1 MPRARSSTKST
12 DHGESQPPTSNL
24 LNHPPQGVMDPIIF
38 TPRLKLTLITKAE
51 RGSPEL
57 EWLHE
62 LRSNEQATWWSI
74 HGRQKNLKDTEKVI
88 AGFLPVPPPPP
99 LPTDSPNT
107 RDKAEDEAEAED
119 EKTYRVV
126 YAVHQLPTTT
136 SSTSSN
142 PPLVSDRTNQPAT
155 TIATTTTPTPTPTT
169 TTTTTS
175 QSQSQKQSQSQSQPQ
190 PQVHVQ
196 NPTAAA
202 ATPTFIGL
210 VTLTS
215 LEANALTLPAHL
227 TSLPPTTTTT
237 TTTTT
242 KPLTLE
248 LAYMFLPT
256 SWGRGYATES
266 VNAVFASCQRAAGAT
281 QHATPTPPATH
292 LGLSSFWSPVTSV
305 LVRAIVNQGNPAS
318 MRVMHKVGMTKT
330 GVYELTDRRVFLA
343 GEWRHR
349 HSLHIFAR
357 LLF

>member
-1 MPRARSSTKST
+1 
-12 DHGESQPPTSNL
+12 
-24 LNHPPQGVMDPIIF
+24 MDPIIF

-51 RGSPEL
+51 RNSPEL

-74 HGRQKNLKDTEKVI
+74 HGRQKNLEDTEKVI

-99 LPTDSPNT
+99 LPTDNPNT
-107 RDKAEDEAEAED
+107 PDKAEAEAEDED

-136 SSTSSN
+136 TSSTPPN
-142 PPLVSDRTNQPAT
+142 PPLVSDRTAQPAT
-155 TIATTTTPTPTPTT
+155 TIATTTTTT
-169 TTTTTS
+169 D
-175 QSQSQKQSQSQSQPQ
+175 QSQSQTQTQTQKQSQSQPQ

-202 ATPTFIGL
+202 TTPTLIGL

-215 LEANALTLPAHL
+215 LGANALTLPAHL
-227 TSLPPTTTTT
+227 TSLPPLPPTTTT

-248 LAYMFLPT
+248 LAYMFLPK

-281 QHATPTPPATH
+281 QHATPTPTPTQHATPTPPATH
-292 LGLSSFWSPVTSV
+292 LGLSSFWSPFTSI

-343 GEWRHR
+343 GEWRDR